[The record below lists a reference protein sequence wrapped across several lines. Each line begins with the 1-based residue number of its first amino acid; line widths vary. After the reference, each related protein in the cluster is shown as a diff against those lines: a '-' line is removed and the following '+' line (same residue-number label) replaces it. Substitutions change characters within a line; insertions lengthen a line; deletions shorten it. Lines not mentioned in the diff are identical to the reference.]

1 MLMSFLPLT
10 LCAQDNAKKG
20 QSNMNDKKVL
30 VVFFCMPMRT
40 ITWTT
45 LSVLNC
51 IINIYINC

>member
-30 VVFFCMPMRT
+30 VAFFFACR
-40 ITWTT
+40 
-45 LSVLNC
+45 
-51 IINIYINC
+51 